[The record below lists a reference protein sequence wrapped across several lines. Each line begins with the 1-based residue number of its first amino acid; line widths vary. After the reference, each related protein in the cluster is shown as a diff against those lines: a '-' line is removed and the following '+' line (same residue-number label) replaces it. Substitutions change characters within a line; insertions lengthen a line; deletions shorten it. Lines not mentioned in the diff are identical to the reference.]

1 MATVKTR
8 ERHENDRL
16 KARPHL
22 SALALVSFVVAFL
35 LARSF
40 TTLYPEIVLVRGGFH
55 IHHFW
60 YGMCMLAVGGWLG
73 ISYDHDRIRRIAAII
88 FGAGGGLIG
97 DEVGLLLTFGD
108 YWIGITYTL
117 VIVFLTLATLL
128 VFSIRYSRIFHRELN
143 TLLRN
148 HPALYSGVFL
158 FVVTVGFLL
167 DVGIR
172 PLLAVLTIIGCVL
185 IFVHFVRRPRSAHK

>member
-1 MATVKTR
+1 MKTL
-8 ERHENDRL
+8 RHDRL

-35 LARSF
+35 AARSF

-73 ISYDHDRIRRIAAII
+73 ISYDHDRIRRVAAII
-88 FGAGGGLIG
+88 FGAGGGLVG

-108 YWIGITYTL
+108 YWTGITYTV
-117 VIVFLTLATLL
+117 VIVFLTVATLL
-128 VFSIRYSRIFHRELN
+128 IFSIRYSRIFHRELAI
-143 TLLRN
+143 LLSN
-148 HPALYSGVFL
+148 HPAFYSGVFL
-158 FVVTVGFLL
+158 LVVTVGFLL

-172 PLLAVLTIIGCVL
+172 PLLAVLGVIGCVF
-185 IFVHFVRRPRSAHK
+185 IFVHFVRRTRSAHK

>member
-1 MATVKTR
+1 MVIVRIR
-8 ERHENDRL
+8 ERHGNYRL

-35 LARSF
+35 AARSF
-40 TTLYPEIVLVRGGFH
+40 TTLYPEVVLVRGGFH

-60 YGMCMLAVGGWLG
+60 YGICMLAVGGWLG
-73 ISYDHDRIRRIAAII
+73 ISYDQDRMRRIAAFI

-97 DEVGLLLTFGD
+97 DEVGLLLTFDD

-117 VIVFLTLATLL
+117 VVVFLTVATLL
-128 VFSIRYSRIFHRELN
+128 IFSIRYSRVFHRELN
-143 TLLRN
+143 TLLSN

-172 PLLAVLTIIGCVL
+172 PLLVVLTIIGCML
-185 IFVHFVRRPRSAHK
+185 IFVHFVSRTRSAHK